1 MLWRTTVADHEKTR
15 HHRHQHGDHY
25 YKDALP
31 ATASSRASFSNEEF
45 RRIGYYAHFGLAS

>member
-15 HHRHQHGDHY
+15 HRCHQPSDRH